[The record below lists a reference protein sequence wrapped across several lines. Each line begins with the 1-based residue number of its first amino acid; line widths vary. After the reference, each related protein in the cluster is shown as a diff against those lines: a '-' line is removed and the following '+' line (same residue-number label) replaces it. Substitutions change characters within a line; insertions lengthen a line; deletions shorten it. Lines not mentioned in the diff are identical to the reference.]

1 MADGD
6 RPVAYLAELVDRAR
20 GVLGANLVGAY
31 AAGSVALDAYQPGRS
46 DIDVALVTAEPVAD
60 AAKRALVEVLRN
72 EALPVPARGLEL
84 VVYTQAAAASGARE
98 PAFEVEL
105 NSGPAM
111 AFRATYDPADR
122 PSADGRFWYALDR
135 SILSGTSG
143 SLLGPPA
150 NEMFVG
156 VGPDDL
162 RDLLVE
168 ALTWWLRQPGDP
180 ADAVLGACR
189 SLVRFR
195 DGEWLPKVEAGQR
208 LLTAASERGAVV
220 RAAIAGRLGTGS
232 PPPSAAATAFQR
244 AVRTEIRGTRL
255 RPLTEQDLTELVV
268 LQEAGGITA
277 LGHIFPQE
285 TNPFPRE
292 KVTER
297 WRAEIADPDIDALAV
312 EVDGRLQGF
321 VALRGDEL
329 LHFGTAVDTWGTG
342 LAEDAHDLA
351 VDRLARRGARAAR
364 LWAFRE
370 NERAVRLYERL
381 GWRPTGETR
390 PTTFP
395 PNPTLVA
402 YTLDLAR
409 SA

>member
-1 MADGD
+1 VADGD

-20 GVLGANLVGAY
+20 DVLGANLVGAY
-31 AAGSVALDAYQPGRS
+31 AAGSVALDAYQSGRS
-46 DIDVALVTAEPVAD
+46 DIDVALITAEPVAD

-195 DGEWLPKVEAGQR
+195 DGEWLPKVEAGRR

-292 KVTER
+292 QVTER

-402 YTLDLAR
+402 YTLDLAP